1 MRDLLLESFSQNPEA
16 LNRLLST
23 GDVTLTHTQD
33 KGKWGTEFPKILMEV
48 RELLRNRSN
57 IEPAITDTTEL
68 LKDDNGAPLVVYRG
82 YAMKE
87 NRFASKIEETVAG
100 TASDYISN
108 GFYFTSDPEEAQM
121 YAESHTDKSE
131 EPPTAE
137 HPEGGRINRHYVGDY
152 AKVSKFNLKI
162 GKGLLEFKDLHEFNR
177 NKPEDIFGYVIKLKV
192 GTLTQNASEYL

>member
-1 MRDLLLESFSQNPEA
+1 
-16 LNRLLST
+16 
-23 GDVTLTHTQD
+23 
-33 KGKWGTEFPKILMEV
+33 
-48 RELLRNRSN
+48 
-57 IEPAITDTTEL
+57 
-68 LKDDNGAPLVVYRG
+68 
-82 YAMKE
+82 
-87 NRFASKIEETVAG
+87 
-100 TASDYISN
+100 
-108 GFYFTSDPEEAQM
+108 M

-192 GTLTQNASEYL
+192 GTLTQNASEYFVTNPSQVVFVNEQSSEQLPTTDTTKEFLDYANQFGFTDEAALLAKDLPKAVEEAKKVEEEYVFTFNDGFKINLPFSLNDQQKISSI